1 MNKLAQAII
10 LQSVEDLWDRRHM
23 AGSVEFFS
31 GEGFHICAQMA
42 GLGPKEKFKMLDLA
56 WKVLRL
62 SDSQELAGVGKR
74 NAVATNKTPVMT
86 F

>member
-10 LQSVEDLWDRRHM
+10 LQSVEDMWDKQHRAECM
-23 AGSVEFFS
+23 EFFT

-42 GLGPKEKFKMLDLA
+42 GLLPNEKSKLLNLA
-56 WKVLRL
+56 WKVLML
-62 SDSQELAGVGKR
+62 TNSQDESAGKR
-74 NAVATNKTPVMT
+74 NAEQTDRTPALT